1 MEKHKIKKTLEILQ
15 VFEVFVE
22 FPETKGFIDQK
33 LEEKCSKENISIE
46 EVIYFFDKL
55 RNKNFLLSRVTF

>member
-22 FPETKGFIDQK
+22 FPETKEFIDQK

-55 RNKNFLLSRVTF
+55 RNKNFLLSHVTF